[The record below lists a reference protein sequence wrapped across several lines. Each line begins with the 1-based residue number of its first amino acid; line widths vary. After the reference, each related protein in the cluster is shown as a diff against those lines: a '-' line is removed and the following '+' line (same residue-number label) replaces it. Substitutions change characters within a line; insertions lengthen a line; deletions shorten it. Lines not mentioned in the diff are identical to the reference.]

1 MSQLAS
7 IALIKCNG
15 LDRPRVSEKDVR
27 FRRVIWGEAYPT
39 RINNNDNAI
48 MGYQKINLLIK
59 GGYNMTNKA
68 LSIFNQLRP
77 VTIGFDNVFDHF
89 ERMFDTQFD
98 SISVPNFPPY
108 NIVKTGDN
116 EYDVELA
123 LAGFNKKDIDVTV
136 EDGTLTIKSI
146 VKEAKDKKEDG
157 VIHKGI
163 AKRMFSKSFTIAD
176 DVEVKGA
183 ELKDGL
189 LKVSL
194 ERIIPESKKAK
205 TISIK

>member
-1 MSQLAS
+1 
-7 IALIKCNG
+7 
-15 LDRPRVSEKDVR
+15 
-27 FRRVIWGEAYPT
+27 
-39 RINNNDNAI
+39 
-48 MGYQKINLLIK
+48 
-59 GGYNMTNKA
+59 MTNKA

-77 VTIGFDNVFDHF
+77 VTIGFDNVFNQF
-89 ERMFDTQFD
+89 ERMFDHQFD

-136 EDGTLTIKSI
+136 EDGILTIKSI
-146 VKEAKDKKEDG
+146 VKDSKEDKEEG

-163 AKRMFSKSFTIAD
+163 AKRYFSKSFTIAD

-194 ERIIPESKKAK
+194 ERIIPESRKAK